1 MHEPT
6 DPHTTVQRL
15 LAGPFYAQNPRRA
28 RSGEVP
34 WGFQRRPPPS
44 NCPPGFTEYV
54 DLQTG
59 EHTCSMRRPPA
70 TGESLPGGNSGGPTV
85 PGYPPC
91 PPGQHWEQSTS
102 KEGIPVARCVPNK
115 PKGPTGLANRGIYGS
130 ARTVKFASTPYLVN
144 PANILGAVPGVPAGP
159 TGAPGGP
166 AGFPLPDPWYR
177 DRPRTE
183 QPPGPAPDPTDL
195 RCPPGTRLVGGKC
208 VPVKELDPSGGG
220 ADGGGADG
228 GVDEG
233 TPPEEQCP
241 PGYVLLASGECVPPE
256 EIPTPDPGC
265 PPGFVKDDQGN
276 CVELEDPTVPDGALH
291 PDQVPAPED
300 GCCFDPKRGVLMVRG
315 AEIPARAVGWTR
327 VPEWRGTPLDGKYVV
342 KVLTATGY
350 RGATVCGDH
359 GFCCESCAVG
369 APCEGGCG
377 DSCSCGSQGSRH
389 DASARFPNPSAP
401 PHRGIQSQQL
411 SSRGMVR
418 VSSTVY
424 STKKLPGTTVV
435 KKQKDSVIIAPKAGW
450 TFVVGRRD
458 AAGKWKLPR
467 KGYVVVFKDY
477 HGRPVGLYR
486 TLSKAR
492 AASMRRKL
500 GAAVHK
506 AKMDY
511 VRRHSGR
518 AMNPCGSRGMNGY
531 TVVGGQLVAPYFQS
545 PVKENPLIA
554 PWFGARF

>member
-15 LAGPFYAQNPRRA
+15 LAGPFYAQNPA
-28 RSGEVP
+28 APGTWNPPSTPV
-34 WGFQRRPPPS
+34 RRPPGEGCPTGYGPFQSIGALSPGQRPS
-44 NCPPGFTEYV
+44 TTTYCAKGLPNDPPSSCPPGFQFTGGRFSADGKRYV
-54 DLQTG
+54 Y
-59 EHTCSMRRPPA
+59 S
-70 TGESLPGGNSGGPTV
+70 
-85 PGYPPC
+85 
-91 PPGQHWEQSTS
+91 
-102 KEGIPVARCVPNK
+102 CVKDDAP
-115 PKGPTGLANRGIYGS
+115 PKGPTGVANRGIYGS
-130 ARTVKFASTPYLVN
+130 ARTVKFASTPYMVN

-159 TGAPGGP
+159 TGVPGGP

-183 QPPGPAPDPTDL
+183 QPPGPPSEPTDL

-220 ADGGGADG
+220 ADGSDPSID
-228 GVDEG
+228 VDEG

-256 EIPTPDPGC
+256 EVPQPDPGC

-276 CVELEDPTVPDGALH
+276 CVGIDDPTVPDGALT

-300 GCCFDPKRGVLMVRG
+300 GCCFDPKRGVLLVAG
-315 AEIPARAVGWTR
+315 AEIPARAVGWTK
-327 VPEWRGTPLDGKYVV
+327 VPAWSGGALAGKHVV

-377 DSCSCGSQGSRH
+377 DSCSCGAQGNRH

-401 PHRGIQSQQL
+401 PHLGIQSQQL

-424 STKKLPGTTVV
+424 SAKKLPGTTVV

-450 TFVVGRRD
+450 TFVAGRRD
-458 AAGKWKLPR
+458 ASGQWTMPR

-486 TLSKAR
+486 TLSRAR
-492 AASMRRKL
+492 ASAMRRKL
-500 GAAVHK
+500 RQTVGAAQRHYLSRQGR
-506 AKMDY
+506 M
-511 VRRHSGR
+511 RRE
-518 AMNPCGSRGMNGY
+518 NPCGARRVANGY
-531 TVVGGQLVAPYFQS
+531 TVTAGQLVAPHVRPLFAQPN
-545 PVKENPLIA
+545 PVIA